1 MLPSVGEHVPGRRRS
16 CVDSGLD
23 SSRRGNGVLIRA
35 GLGAM
40 TKATGL
46 PSFPQEC
53 CAGSLSHD
61 GFSCVNTTSPNSEQS
76 VHYIDVEDEES
87 MAVNRQ
93 IPQTWVVI
101 ENKHRLA

>member
-1 MLPSVGEHVPGRRRS
+1 MLPSVGEHVPRRRRS

-76 VHYIDVEDEES
+76 VLH
-87 MAVNRQ
+87 
-93 IPQTWVVI
+93 
-101 ENKHRLA
+101 